1 MTHQEKLK
9 HDTEQ
14 MNASGGVSHQTW
26 ELFLLTS
33 IADSLAAIA
42 DCLTEKEAKDA
53 DN

>member
-14 MNASGGVSHQTW
+14 MNADGGASHNAW
-26 ELFLLTS
+26 EMFLLTS

-42 DCLTEKEAKDA
+42 DCLIEKEAKDA

>member
-14 MNASGGVSHQTW
+14 MNVGRGASHQAW
-26 ELFLLTS
+26 VLYLLTS
-33 IADSLAAIA
+33 IADSLAVIA

>member
-14 MNASGGVSHQTW
+14 MNASGGASHQAW

-42 DCLTEKEAKDA
+42 DCLTEKEAMDA

>member
-9 HDTEQ
+9 NDIDL
-14 MNASGGVSHQTW
+14 MNVGGGVSHNAW
-26 ELFLLTS
+26 EMFLLTS

-42 DCLTEKEAKDA
+42 DCLNEKEAKDA

>member
-14 MNASGGVSHQTW
+14 MNAGGGASHQNW

-33 IADSLAAIA
+33 IADSLASIA